1 MGGLWFPKLMCNLG
15 RRVGRG
21 GEVSGGEDSR
31 LFTDEAQAFLQESL
45 QVGGVW
51 KLVGSDYRAN
61 CMYFVA

>member
-1 MGGLWFPKLMCNLG
+1 M
-15 RRVGRG
+15 
-21 GEVSGGEDSR
+21 
-31 LFTDEAQAFLQESL
+31 FTDEAQAFLQESL

>member
-31 LFTDEAQAFLQESL
+31 LFTDEAQAILRESL
-45 QVGGVW
+45 QVGGVS
-51 KLVGSDYRAN
+51 KLIGSDYRAS
-61 CMYFVA
+61 CM